1 MGATQVECP
10 KRPGARIHKAEG
22 TADECYLGFSKS
34 SFEFTELLPRCPIFP
49 TAVSAKTAC
58 RVLR

>member
-1 MGATQVECP
+1 MECP

-22 TADECYLGFSKS
+22 TADECYLSFSKS